1 MCLTHRSQQ
10 GISKHMLQMKS
21 KHVLKL
27 NRPQVL
33 LLGCKPSS
41 PLYMSLN
48 LCSSCKTEHNTAFTV
63 IPLHLVPS
71 LLTSILAHLSFL
83 PPQASPPWLRR
94 AGSYQRQYQQCVTGG
109 KHSPSSLS
117 TQSTA
122 KSTRWTTCGHVCVGV
137 QVLGGQ
143 SPHASSYAGYL
154 LLVMVTLLAHG
165 RRGVMM
171 EDGAR

>member
-1 MCLTHRSQQ
+1 MCLTCRSQQ

-27 NRPQVL
+27 NCPQVL
-33 LLGCKPSS
+33 ILGCKPSS
-41 PLYMSLN
+41 PLYMSVN
-48 LCSSCKTEHNTAFTV
+48 LCSSCRTEHNTTFSHSSTSRSV
-63 IPLHLVPS
+63 PPDLHPG
-71 LLTSILAHLSFL
+71 TSQLS
-83 PPQASPPWLRR
+83 ATSGIPPWLRR
-94 AGSYQRQYQQCVTGG
+94 AGLYQRQYQQRMMGG